1 MKLDSGKSLRT
12 THEKLKDVWGK
23 KKSLLL
29 KLHDTEYHIRSIH
42 ILHKCLPDRL
52 ELRPALSPALTHP
65 RRPRGRCEGK
75 SKQAQK
81 YGRAP
86 GDNVLP
92 DQFQTVAAVLTSDW
106 CQKTFV
112 FFHPIAYQ
120 KEKRRRPFGT
130 GLVRHCTQGLFSP
143 FFTFLRA
150 KFSRP
155 FRLSLAPT
163 ICPWVLEDG
172 SDYQLEFFT
181 YLGRISFKN
190 TRTLSLE

>member
-1 MKLDSGKSLRT
+1 MS
-12 THEKLKDVWGK
+12 EEK

-75 SKQAQK
+75 SKQK

-86 GDNVLP
+86 EDNVLP

-106 CQKTFV
+106 CQKTCV
-112 FFHPIAYQ
+112 F
-120 KEKRRRPFGT
+120 
-130 GLVRHCTQGLFSP
+130 
-143 FFTFLRA
+143 
-150 KFSRP
+150 
-155 FRLSLAPT
+155 LAP
-163 ICPWVLEDG
+163 IRSQNGGDRWNWSG
-172 SDYQLEFFT
+172 
-181 YLGRISFKN
+181 K
-190 TRTLSLE
+190 TLSPGALLAVLYFSSCHIFPPV